1 MIGSLSYIASCFFW
15 RGGGWYCEAIAWKM
29 ESDLFIFFASIWRPR
44 FYSDAILIAVIASTD
59 CPLQNAKQAPWFWQ
73 CLEIDFCSSL
83 LNREVHLY
91 TSVKQAICALHP
103 KSFRS
108 FRPLQFFTP
117 PSPTSHEGERGGGVK
132 WQSKPKLLRALNS
145 PADSV
150 SLQPPTLV
158 ALWAYVMVKAVEWPY
173 VRRCVQTAG
182 DYAVAIIN
190 VWTSLSSSSFR

>member
-1 MIGSLSYIASCFFW
+1 MS
-15 RGGGWYCEAIAWKM
+15 
-29 ESDLFIFFASIWRPR
+29 
-44 FYSDAILIAVIASTD
+44 STD
-59 CPLQNAKQAPWFWQ
+59 CPLQNAKQALWFWQ
-73 CLEIDFCSSL
+73 CLQIDFCSSL

-117 PSPTSHEGERGGGVK
+117 LPNLPWRGKGGVK
-132 WQSKPKLLRALNS
+132 WQSRPKLLRALNS